1 MALRDFE
8 FSDLLLTEAAPD
20 SCFFKG
26 TPDLGERLT
35 ALPAEPELQEEVGEL
50 LAAIKDAYRGVE
62 NPYMRRLRIVHRGMV
77 FRAAAFLDVIQG
89 PTYFVRRLPDKVW
102 DFGNLGIPKQVCQW
116 LLEHEHSKGLLLFAG
131 PQCAGKTTSANAFIK
146 SRLTENGGHAVTF
159 EHPVEQPLAGQHG
172 PNGHCWQCEIT
183 SEAELSRH
191 IENSHSFSSPN
202 IIFIGEIRSKH
213 AAAETL
219 RAALGSSQQLVVA
232 TIHGTTISTALDR
245 LLMGASELD
254 GRLAQHNLAETLA
267 GIVFQEIRFNE
278 GLNKR
283 TLEVQF
289 LMVPF
294 DQRGTAIRSKLRKG
308 DLFLDDEIREQKNKF
323 TFDSRL

>member
-1 MALRDFE
+1 MTLKDFE
-8 FSDLLLTEAAPD
+8 FSDLLLTETSPE

-26 TPDLGERLT
+26 TPELGEKLT
-35 ALPAEPELQEEVGEL
+35 SVPSELHEEIHEFL
-50 LAAIKDAYRGVE
+50 EEIKASYKNVQ
-62 NPYMRRLRIVHRGMV
+62 NPFMRRLRVVHRDTV
-77 FRAAAFLDVIQG
+77 FRVAAFMDVIQG
-89 PTYFVRRLPDKVW
+89 PTYFIRRLPEKVY
-102 DFGNLGIPKQVCQW
+102 DFTNLGIPKQVCEW
-116 LLEHEHSKGLLLFAG
+116 LMQHEHSKGLLLFAG

-159 EHPVEQPLAGQHG
+159 EHPVEQPLAGAHG
-172 PNGHCWQCEIT
+172 ENGHCWQCEIT
-183 SEAELSRH
+183 SETELSSH

-202 IIFIGEIRSKH
+202 IIFIGEVRSKH

-219 RAALGSSQQLVVA
+219 RAALGSSKQLVVA

-254 GRLAQHNLAETLA
+254 GHLAHHNLAETLA
-267 GIVFQEIRFNE
+267 GIVFQEIQMNKS
-278 GLNKR
+278 LDKR
-283 TLEVQF
+283 TLDVKF

-294 DQRGTAIRSKLRKG
+294 DERGTAIRSKLRKG